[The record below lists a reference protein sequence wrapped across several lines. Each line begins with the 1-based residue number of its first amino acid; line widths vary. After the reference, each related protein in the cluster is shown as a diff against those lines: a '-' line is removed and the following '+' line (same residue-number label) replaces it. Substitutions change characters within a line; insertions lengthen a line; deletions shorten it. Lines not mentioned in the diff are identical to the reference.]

1 MKSHL
6 RQLDIIVCG
15 ASADIIYM
23 CVRHAHA
30 GVTRKRHTC
39 HVVAQVPYLHAILT
53 SNRAI
58 TCPPTLQHI
67 NEFELCLD
75 GMILK

>member
-30 GVTRKRHTC
+30 GVTRKRRDTR
-39 HVVAQVPYLHAILT
+39 VTWSRRYPTYTRSSRRIVQLRVL
-53 SNRAI
+53 
-58 TCPPTLQHI
+58 PPSDT
-67 NEFELCLD
+67 
-75 GMILK
+75 